1 MVVNQIEEITELE
14 IQNAIERVKSG
25 DNEAFGLI
33 YEAYYKMV
41 VSILRRILKLPMN
54 ELDAY
59 VNEAFLLIYKGL
71 KGFKGD
77 AKFST
82 YAYRIVLNYAFKV
95 SKKRAK
101 DKKNIAVFGEN
112 EEGIETIPDSGDTE
126 NSVVVRSFLDY
137 AIGSLT
143 KDMQEVI
150 DLYYYERYP
159 IKEIA
164 SMLNTTET
172 AIKNRLYQARSK
184 IKKLMPEGVYHA

>member
-1 MVVNQIEEITELE
+1 MVTNQIEEITEHD
-14 IQNAIERVKSG
+14 IQNAIERVKNG
-25 DNEAFGLI
+25 DNEAFVLI

-54 ELDAY
+54 ELDSY

-77 AKFST
+77 SKFST
-82 YAYRIVLNYAFKV
+82 YAYRIVLNYSFKV

-101 DKKNIAVFGEN
+101 DKKNIAVFPEN
-112 EEGIETIPDSGDTE
+112 EEGIETIPDSSDIE
-126 NSVVVRSFLDY
+126 SSIVVRSFLDY
-137 AIGSLT
+137 AIGSLS

-150 DLYYYERYP
+150 DLYYYERYS

-164 SMLNTTET
+164 GMLNTTET

>member
-1 MVVNQIEEITELE
+1 MVANQIEEITELE
-14 IQNAIERVKSG
+14 IQNAIERVKDG
-25 DNEAFGLI
+25 DNEAFSII

-126 NSVVVRSFLDY
+126 SSVVVRSFLDY

-184 IKKLMPEGVYHA
+184 IKKLMTEGVYHA

>member
-14 IQNAIERVKSG
+14 IQNAIERVKNG
-25 DNEAFGLI
+25 DNEAFVLI